1 MAKKYS
7 LDDRIKYHS
16 SRLEKMYE
24 GCRNLDGSISSSK
37 VRTLSKSSK
46 YQFSN
51 GYEQTISRGR
61 PLDFDE
67 RPAAY
72 KRGCIA
78 AENAKKKA
86 YSKKF

>member
-7 LDDRIKYHS
+7 LNDRIEYHR
-16 SRLEKMYE
+16 SRLEKMFK
-24 GCRNLDGSISSSK
+24 GCHNADGSLSSSK
-37 VRTLSKSSK
+37 WKAVSKSSK
-46 YQFSN
+46 FQFSE
-51 GYEQTISRGR
+51 GYDQVMSRGR
-61 PLDFDE
+61 PLNFDE

-72 KRGCIA
+72 KRGCVA